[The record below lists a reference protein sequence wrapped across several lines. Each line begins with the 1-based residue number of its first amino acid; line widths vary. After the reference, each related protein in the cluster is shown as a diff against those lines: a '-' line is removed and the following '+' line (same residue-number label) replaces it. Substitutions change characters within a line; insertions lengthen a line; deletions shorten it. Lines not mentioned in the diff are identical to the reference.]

1 MDFVVGLVRIQSA
14 DVSRVCESSPK
25 GPNLS
30 GLIAG
35 LVISL
40 TVLTA
45 VSIGVIT
52 AYASVIAILHA
63 LAPQTSRFSVLVPSQ
78 THASG
83 D

>member
-1 MDFVVGLVRIQSA
+1 M
-14 DVSRVCESSPK
+14 
-25 GPNLS
+25 S

-45 VSIGVIT
+45 VSIGISA
-52 AYASVIAILHA
+52 AYVSVIAILHA